1 MNKLQE
7 KQSIDTSDESQKI
20 IHEAENI
27 INQANTQFKR
37 KKIILFCVLPVF
49 TFILLGLFFSTIFA
63 LINTNNTKIIK
74 GVSIYNIDVSNLSKD
89 EAKAKINDSLS
100 GKLSNELTLR
110 HNDFSTTIMPSSFN
124 VTFDVDETIE
134 EAYSIGRNSD
144 IFSNNFCILH
154 TLIKPYNMSPTIY
167 YDENLL
173 NNIINEFAN
182 TLPDLVKEP
191 SYHIND
197 NDVTITKGHD
207 GVLVDNKNLVNTI
220 LDSLRLP
227 NSSSTIDIPVL
238 QVVANKIDIE
248 SLYRAIYKTPVD
260 ASFTTNP
267 LVIHPSETGVDF
279 AISIDEAK
287 KIVAIDQE
295 EYIIPTKILYPS
307 ITTNDIGL
315 EAFPDLLSEFTT
327 SFTTSNYSRST
338 NIILAAEHINGTVL
352 MPGDVFSF
360 NDVVGQRTKAAGFK
374 EAPAYF
380 GGKVVQEY
388 GGGICQVSS
397 TLYNAALYSNL
408 EIIDRSNH
416 SFTPSYVK
424 AGLDATVSWGGPEFK
439 FSNNRNYP
447 IKIVCDTSGK
457 HVNIKIYGL
466 KTENDYTVKLETR
479 YLSTLYPR
487 TEYQKDSN
495 LAPGEEKVISN
506 GSNGCKT
513 STYKILYD
521 SSGNEVSRECISK
534 DTYIP
539 HNRVVAVA
547 P

>member
-479 YLSTLYPR
+479 YLSR